1 MKRTRA
7 KEGKGRR
14 ERGTEKGESGTNRK
28 VINFVTP
35 ILFARRRFQPRTFV
49 IVRPQ
54 NYSNGRGE
62 RIHSGMQKSLAAKLK
77 VDPRWI

>member
-1 MKRTRA
+1 M
-7 KEGKGRR
+7 GGGGRQKVR
-14 ERGTEKGESGTNRK
+14 ETNRK

-49 IVRPQ
+49 IARPQ

-62 RIHSGMQKSLAAKLK
+62 RIHSCMRKPLAAKLK
-77 VDPRWI
+77 VEPRRI